1 MTPMSIDF
9 DLLFYT
15 QYRCNSL
22 IMNYLFEI
30 LKFDLL

>member
-9 DLLFYT
+9 DLLLHT
-15 QYRCNSL
+15 QFRYNAL
-22 IMNYLFEI
+22 IMNYLFKI